1 MVYISSLLYYNT
13 YYREDFFL
21 FTSHQIKMNLLK
33 EVKDQAIDYLTDNQD
48 LETYGCDLHHEIFN
62 TSYFCNSEKDAKN
75 YLESYGVFE
84 AIKEVRDYEKFN
96 FGEVT
101 TDISNPNKLI
111 NMLVYI
117 KGEEILYKSNTL
129 TNDYWN
135 DYIPSEEYKNII
147 EEIKNS

>member
-1 MVYISSLLYYNT
+1 
-13 YYREDFFL
+13 
-21 FTSHQIKMNLLK
+21 MNLLK
-33 EVKDQAIDYLTDNQD
+33 EVKNQAIDYLTDNQD
-48 LETYGCDLHHEIFN
+48 LEVYGCDLHNEIFN
-62 TSYFCNSEKDAKN
+62 TDYFCVYTSEAKD
-75 YLESYGVFE
+75 YLNSYGIFQ
-84 AIKEVRDYEKFN
+84 AIEEVTEYEKFN

-101 TDISNPNKLI
+101 TDISNPCKLI

-147 EEIKNS
+147 EEIENS